1 MAYQYQQ
8 PYIDDGELIEE
19 NRYYYYV
26 KVVEK
31 DSNPEIGISDASI
44 SSDNM
49 DDIQVTQPSGI
60 CKWIE
65 NLPTIFSVK
74 VVCPGYNSATQT
86 KIVGRSN
93 GFPTSPTTIQLEKK
107 AVTGY
112 NYKVIVKDR
121 DTNQPIS
128 GARIVVWNMSNIVI
142 DPDLHRVTQ
151 SDGTC
156 VYYSED
162 QSRVKFTA
170 EINGYNNSDK
180 IVANGST
187 GIPTLTT
194 ILLTKNSQAH
204 YYYVISVKDTTG
216 TPVKNVGFKLYKDFG
231 YNTPYDSLTHTT
243 DLSGMMVID
252 MDTLSS
258 KPADLYADGVSL
270 PAGYEWDTVTRGK
283 LSATLSD
290 TSVGLAITVKPYA
303 VATVYYYNIKVTDSV
318 SGVAVKD
325 ASATFTYEG
334 RVLSKKTTNANGIV
348 YFSSNYSSVKLAL
361 SMPGYTTGY
370 EAGVN
375 LTGSS
380 TEGSYR
386 HIVIEPEN
394 TINVQYENNT
404 PADNVYVKIY
414 TVDEAK
420 NSIKLGTYKTDSNG
434 YLKTIPAS
442 YFDMGILK
450 AVIVGYPNIFVL
462 QPGPNTLTI
471 NRRESSSQEQD
482 TKLEKYSK
490 MSVNGVKMNINSD
503 KVIYEGDDTYRIKI
517 LDPDSVT
524 TFDIFTSLPVMMYN
538 SKKKNVI
545 GSVDVGLKP
554 DVNDLRLKVI
564 NRYSGY
570 YNPIFKDIL
579 FFNNFW
585 SERKQLP
592 YTNASFDYEYKDN
605 QGSFGVI
612 NNMWFHK
619 VNDNKDL
626 NLVNT
631 LTPYYPLTG
640 QYALDYRDYNIFSS
654 NWDMNYY
661 TRQTGID
668 TSELCNNIASMKNGL
683 CMFGSK
689 YLNVPETIVI
699 NGLTLGDD
707 KEWYGEWNDEW
718 ITNPEGCPGEMMY
731 KEVNNNS
738 VDFYFFLTKRIIR
751 YMTDKLYEEFK
762 RYVAEGNSFGKPG
775 IEDDIEE
782 YVRKNVLKLYKL
794 EKVRMF
800 VRRTKKGLHNSRIE
814 NDYTGYL
821 EYYRDGKTGDY
832 MPVDVSYFRKHGFAE
847 VNTVTL
853 TKMNR
858 DDFDRKL
865 VYNLRNGA
873 REEFGF
879 CFILKKI

>member
-1 MAYQYQQ
+1 MRPQEQQ
-8 PYIDDGELIEE
+8 PYINEDIEIF
-19 NRYYYYV
+19 
-26 KVVEK
+26 
-31 DSNPEIGISDASI
+31 DSNLQYYK
-44 SSDNM
+44 
-49 DDIQVTQPSGI
+49 IQVTDQDTNQPIPGVMVVYDDTLESLSTSQSGI
-60 CKWIE
+60 TFWWSDMATCWCTLTK
-65 NLPTIFSVK
+65 
-74 VVCPGYNSATQT
+74 PGYEIIRNRKVMPVQNEYSNPREIYMKKTSAA
-86 KIVGRSN
+86 S
-93 GFPTSPTTIQLEKK
+93 
-107 AVTGY
+107 GY

-128 GARIVVWNMSNIVI
+128 GALITVRNMNDVI
-142 DPDLHRVTQ
+142 IDQDQHMVTQ

-156 VYYSED
+156 VYYSD
-162 QSRVKFTA
+162 TQSRVKFTA
-170 EINGYNNSDK
+170 SINGYRESDK
-180 IVANGST
+180 IIANGST
-187 GIPTLTT
+187 DIPILTT
-194 ILLTKNSQAH
+194 ILLSKTPSSY

-216 TPVKNVGFKLYKDFG
+216 APVKNAGFKLYSDFG
-231 YNTPYDSLTHTT
+231 YNTPYDSTT
-243 DLSGMMVID
+243 YYTNEFGFIIKDLGFKDVIP
-252 MDTLSS
+252 L
-258 KPADLYADGVSL
+258 AVYADGVSL
-270 PAGYEWDTVTRGK
+270 PAGYEWDTTTRGK
-283 LSATLSD
+283 VPATYSN
-290 TSVGLAITVKPYA
+290 TSVGLSITVKPYT
-303 VATVYYYNIKVTDSV
+303 VATIYYYNIKVTDSITG
-318 SGVAVKD
+318 SAVKD
-325 ASATFTYEG
+325 ATATFTYDG
-334 RVLSKKTTNANGIV
+334 QVLAKKTTNASGIA
-348 YFSSNYSSVKLAL
+348 YFSSNYSFLRLAL

-375 LTGSS
+375 LTGNS

-386 HIVIEPEN
+386 HIIIKPKESIQILFSDDHSPAV
-394 TINVQYENNT
+394 NVN
-404 PADNVYVKIY
+404 VKIY
-414 TVDEAK
+414 TVDEV
-420 NSIKLGTYKTDSNG
+420 NNIIQLGIYRTDSNG
-434 YLKTIPAS
+434 YISTLPAS
-442 YFDMGILK
+442 DYELGLLK
-450 AVIVGYPNIFVL
+450 AVVIGYPNVFIITPERNNIFYIDRK
-462 QPGPNTLTI
+462 QSAASEHDI
-471 NRRESSSQEQD
+471 
-482 TKLEKYSK
+482 KLEKYSRL
-490 MSVNGVKMNINSD
+490 SVNGIKSSINND
-503 KVIYEGDDTYRIKI
+503 KVIYDGGNDYRIKI
-517 LDPDSVT
+517 QDPDSVT

-538 SKKKNVI
+538 SKKKSVI

-579 FFNNFW
+579 FYNNFW
-585 SERKQLP
+585 MNMKQLP

-707 KEWYGEWNDEW
+707 KDWYGEWNDEW

-762 RYVAEGNSFGKPG
+762 RYVSEGNSFGKPG

-814 NDYTGYL
+814 NDYTGYM

-832 MPVDVSYFRKHGFAE
+832 MPVDVSYFKKHGFVE
-847 VNTVTL
+847 VNTITL

>member
-1 MAYQYQQ
+1 MALTQQ
-8 PYIDDGELIEE
+8 PYINEDIEIFDR
-19 NRYYYYV
+19 NLQYY
-26 KVVEK
+26 K
-31 DSNPEIGISDASI
+31 
-44 SSDNM
+44 
-49 DDIQVTQPSGI
+49 IQVTEENTHQPIPGVMVVYDDTMGSLNTDQDGI
-60 CKWIE
+60 TFWWSDMATCWCTLTK
-65 NLPTIFSVK
+65 
-74 VVCPGYNSATQT
+74 PGYGLVRNSKVMPVANEY
-86 KIVGRSN
+86 SN
-93 GFPTSPTTIQLEKK
+93 PREITMKKTS
-107 AVTGY
+107 AAAGY
-112 NYKVIVKDR
+112 NYKVIVKDN
-121 DTNQPIS
+121 DTNLPIS
-128 GARIVVWNMSNIVI
+128 GARIIVWNMSNIVI

-180 IVANGST
+180 IVADGSPD
-187 GIPTLTT
+187 IPTLTT
-194 ILLTKNSQAH
+194 ILLKKNSQAH

-216 TPVKNVGFKLYKDFG
+216 TPVKNAGFKLYKDFG

-252 MDTLSS
+252 MDTLPS

-270 PAGYEWDTVTRGK
+270 PSGYEWDTVTRGK

-318 SGVAVKD
+318 SGAAVKD
-325 ASATFTYEG
+325 VSATFTYDG
-334 RVLSKKTTNANGIV
+334 QVLSKKTSDSNGIV
-348 YFSSNYSSVKLAL
+348 YFSSNYSSVKLVL
-361 SMPGYTTGY
+361 SIPGYATGY

-386 HIVIEPEN
+386 HIVIKPDN

-450 AVIVGYPNIFVL
+450 AVVVGYPNIFVL

-503 KVIYEGDDTYRIKI
+503 KVIYEGDDDTYRIKI

-579 FFNNFW
+579 FYNNFW
-585 SERKQLP
+585 VNMKQLP

-605 QGSFGVI
+605 QGSFGFI

-762 RYVAEGNSFGKPG
+762 KYVAEGNSFGKPG

-782 YVRKNVLKLYKL
+782 YVKKNVLKLYKL